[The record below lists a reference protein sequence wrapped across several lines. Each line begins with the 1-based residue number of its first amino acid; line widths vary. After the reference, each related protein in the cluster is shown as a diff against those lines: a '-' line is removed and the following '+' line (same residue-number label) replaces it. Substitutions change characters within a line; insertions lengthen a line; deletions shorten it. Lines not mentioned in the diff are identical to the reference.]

1 MKFYLRITFSVI
13 VLFFNNTIAFSQTSS
28 NADLY
33 KTAVALRVK
42 GQFHNSLAIF
52 KVLLSKDSN
61 NTAYLDYTAV
71 LTCKTLH
78 DDNKPDNPPL
88 KGYKHCEYL
97 AKKSLKLDSNNAESH
112 YAYAFA
118 IAVESEY
125 ATHKQQIAIA
135 GTMKKELDKTIKLN
149 PHHAGAYHLLGRWFD
164 KLAGFSSM
172 EKVAV
177 KVLYG
182 ATLPE
187 GTYAQAA
194 SSYEKSILYEP
205 DYILHQ
211 YELAVIYHKLGRDM
225 EAKVWLQNAIASN
238 YAGDD
243 AEMVKASCR
252 KLMAE
257 IKK

>member
-1 MKFYLRITFSVI
+1 MRFYSKY
-13 VLFFNNTIAFSQTSS
+13 FFAAIILVFAVSGFSQN

-33 KTAVALRVK
+33 KTAVNLRTK
-42 GQFHNSLAIF
+42 GQFHSALAIF
-52 KVLLSKDSN
+52 KLLLSRDST

-78 DDNKPDNPPL
+78 DDAKPDNPPL
-88 KGYKHCEYL
+88 DQYRHCEYL

-118 IAVESEY
+118 IAVISEY
-125 ATHKQQIAIA
+125 ASHKQQITIA
-135 GTMKKELDKTIKLN
+135 GIMKQELDKTLKLN

-164 KLAGFSSM
+164 KLASFNSV
-172 EKVAV
+172 EKLAV

-194 SSYEKSILYEP
+194 AAYEKAILYEP

-211 YELAVIYHKLGRDM
+211 YELAVIYHKMGKDA
-225 EAKVWLQNAIASN
+225 EAKVWLQNAINST

-243 AEMVKASCR
+243 AEQVKTNCR
-252 KLMAE
+252 KLLATL
-257 IKK
+257 K

>member
-1 MKFYLRITFSVI
+1 MHFKRIFPAIILLSGISV
-13 VLFFNNTIAFSQTSS
+13 NGFSQNTS
-28 NADLY
+28 NAELY
-33 KTAVALRVK
+33 KTAVNLRTK

-52 KVLLSKDSN
+52 KLLLSRDSN

-78 DDNKPDNPPL
+78 DDTKPDNPPIDQ
-88 KGYKHCEYL
+88 YKHCEYL
-97 AKKSLKLDSNNAESH
+97 AKKSLKLDTNNPESH

-118 IAVESEY
+118 IGVISEY
-125 ATHKQQIAIA
+125 ASHKQQISIA
-135 GTMKKELDKTIKLN
+135 GIMKSELDKTLKLN

-164 KLAGFSSM
+164 KLAGFNAV
-172 EKVAV
+172 EKLAV
-177 KVLYG
+177 KLLYG

-194 SSYEKSILYEP
+194 AAYEKAILYEP

-211 YELAVIYHKLGRDM
+211 YELAVIYHKMGKDAD
-225 EAKVWLQNAIASN
+225 AKVWLNNAINAP

-243 AEMVKASCR
+243 AQQVKDHCK
-252 KLMAE
+252 KLLE
-257 IKK
+257 ELK

>member
-1 MKFYLRITFSVI
+1 MKLQLRIASSVI
-13 VLFFNNTIAFSQTSS
+13 ALFFSTGIGFAQSD
-28 NADLY
+28 ADLY
-33 KTAVALRVK
+33 KTAVSLRVK
-42 GQFHNSLAIF
+42 GEFHNSLAIF
-52 KVLLSKDSN
+52 KLLLSKDSN

-78 DDNKPDNPPL
+78 DDTKAENPPL

-97 AKKSLKLDSNNAESH
+97 AKKALKLDSNNAESH
-112 YAYAFA
+112 YAYAFS
-118 IAVESEY
+118 IAVMSEY
-125 ATHKQQIAIA
+125 ASHKQQIAIA
-135 GTMKKELDKTIKLN
+135 GIMKKELDKTVKLN

-172 EKVAV
+172 EKLAV

-182 ATLPE
+182 TTLPE

-194 SSYEKSILYEP
+194 AAYEKAILYEP

-211 YELAVIYHKLGRDM
+211 YELAVTYHKLGRNID
-225 EAKVWLQNAIASN
+225 AKVWLQNAIASN

-243 AEMVKASCR
+243 ANMVKTSCR
-252 KLMAE
+252 KLLGE
-257 IKK
+257 LK

>member
-1 MKFYLRITFSVI
+1 MRFYLRRTFFLIILTALSNI
-13 VLFFNNTIAFSQTSS
+13 GFSQSS
-28 NADLY
+28 SSADLY
-33 KTAVALRVK
+33 KTAVNLRKK

-52 KVLLSKDSN
+52 KLLLSRDSN

-78 DDNKPDNPPL
+78 DDTKPDNPPL
-88 KGYKHCEYL
+88 KAYKHCEYL
-97 AKKSLKLDSNNAESH
+97 AKKALKLDSNNAESH
-112 YAYAFA
+112 YAYAFS
-118 IAVESEY
+118 IAVMSEY

-135 GTMKKELDKTIKLN
+135 GTMKRELDITLKLN

-164 KLAGFSSM
+164 KLASFSSM
-172 EKVAV
+172 EKLAV

-182 ATLPE
+182 TTLPE

-194 SSYEKSILYEP
+194 AAYEKAILYEP

-211 YELAVIYHKLGRDM
+211 YELASTYHKMGKDTD
-225 EAKVWLQNAIASN
+225 AKVWLQNAINSN

-243 AEMVKASCR
+243 AATVKASCR
-252 KLMAE
+252 KLLSE
-257 IKK
+257 LK

>member
-1 MKFYLRITFSVI
+1 MRLKRILSVI
-13 VLFFNNTIAFSQTSS
+13 ILLSVITVQGYSQS
-28 NADLY
+28 NAELY
-33 KTAVALRVK
+33 KTAVNLRMK

-52 KVLLSKDSN
+52 KLLLSKDSN

-78 DDNKPDNPPL
+78 DDTKPDNPPL
-88 KGYKHCEYL
+88 DTYRHMEYL

-112 YAYAFA
+112 YAYAFS
-118 IAVESEY
+118 IAVISEY
-125 ATHKQQIAIA
+125 AGKKQQIAIA
-135 GTMKKELDKTIKLN
+135 GIMKKELDKTIKLS

-164 KLAGFSSM
+164 KLAGFNSV
-172 EKVAV
+172 EKLAV

-182 ATLPE
+182 TSLPE

-194 SSYEKSILYEP
+194 AAYEKAILYEP

-211 YELAVIYHKLGRDM
+211 YELAAVYHEEKKDAD
-225 EAKVWLQNAIASN
+225 AKVWLQNAIDSK

-243 AEMVKASCR
+243 AEQVRNSCK
-252 KLMAE
+252 KLLAQL
-257 IKK
+257 K